1 MKNFSDNNL
10 CFVCGTGNPQGLKL
24 AFHYNEESGQV
35 ESEVRFPGHL
45 QGWQGVAHGGLI
57 STVLDEIM
65 IKAAAEKK
73 LKCVTGEI
81 NVKFKKPTLTNKT
94 YLIRGKV
101 VEIKKRLIFTEGF
114 LLDSD
119 GEIMAAAKGKLFTFA

>member
-1 MKNFSDNNL
+1 MENFSDNNL

-24 AFHYNEESGQV
+24 TVQYNKELDQV
-35 ESEVRFPGHL
+35 ECEVRFPTHL
-45 QGWQGVAHGGLI
+45 QGWQGVVHGGLV

-81 NVKFKKPTLTNKT
+81 NVKFKKPTLTDKT

-101 VEIKKRLIFTEGF
+101 VEIRKRLIFTEGF
-114 LLDSD
+114 LSDSD
-119 GEIMAAAKGKLFTFA
+119 GKIMAAAKGKLFTFE

>member
-1 MKNFSDNNL
+1 MENFSDNNL
-10 CFVCGTGNPQGLKL
+10 CFVCGTGNQQGLKL
-24 AFHYNEESGQV
+24 AFRYDKESDQV
-35 ESEVRFPGHL
+35 ESGVRFPGHL
-45 QGWQGVAHGGLI
+45 QGWQGVVHGGLV

-81 NVKFKKPTLTNKT
+81 NVKFKKPTLTNHP

-101 VEIKKRLIFTEGF
+101 VEIRKRLIFTEGF
-114 LLDSD
+114 LLDAD
-119 GEIMAAAKGKLFTFA
+119 GKIMAAAKGKLFTFE